1 MSFDLS
7 ESDLQAQALN
17 PAAPLEE
24 LLALAEDYP
33 KEVLS
38 NPVFDLLLVEDPDF
52 LARMSGAAQLAILR
66 EGNCPDYVRSLFS
79 LGALTIVADEHSN
92 GVRETYDYDFDG
104 AMVRVQAEW
113 TGSDECSFILEP
125 ALLPYFADILQDEA
139 KLEKRQIYHS
149 DYPMTSAF
157 LAAAVH
163 HSDLAI
169 KDELLYDGMVSGPP
183 WALCDVGQVEVY
195 LDAKSDTKYYVK
207 PDDDLDDADDL
218 NNVKYAVFDEDGTC
232 YESGP
237 MYDRLREIVIAFL
250 RNYEDIRMDG
260 YCRRIGCLEYEFHNV
275 QRIILHCSAGSGS
288 KNSVDISLQDFILL
302 RDCLPVPQPEQI
314 GVLVQSDVDET
325 DTLVEEVDLLEGL
338 DKVCDLVQLRA
349 ALADQGEQEDKV
361 VDTFTELGMRIL
373 KHSSILGVAEPF
385 RIEVL
390 IRQSDDA
397 DPGLFGTVLC
407 SDDDGSNFHGL
418 TKNKRYRMEC
428 GEWLSLGIL
437 LEKIQEP
444 GEFRDRF
451 LFAVTRRYSE
461 INLRM
466 PASIPYIKCS
476 VGQKFTKAVGL
487 TAALIQCL
495 PLTPGENLCIL
506 DGYQNGEPYIGLLID
521 GFCGGMFTSRH
532 RSLEGTIWE
541 GLTISGN

>member
-7 ESDLQAQALN
+7 KSDLQAQAVN
-17 PAAPLEE
+17 PATPLEE

-38 NPVFDLLLVEDPDF
+38 NPVFDLLLVEDPGF
-52 LARMSGAAQLAILR
+52 LAQMSGAAQLAILR
-66 EGNCPDYVRSLFS
+66 EENCPDYVRSLFS
-79 LGALTIVADEHSN
+79 LGDLTIVADEHSN
-92 GVRETYDYDFDG
+92 GMRCTYDYDFDG

-139 KLEKRQIYHS
+139 KLEKQQIYHS

-195 LDAKSDTKYYVK
+195 LDAESDTKYYVK

-218 NNVKYAVFDEDGTC
+218 NNVEYTVFDEDGKC

-237 MYDRLREIVIAFL
+237 VYDRLRGIVIAFL
-250 RNYEDIRMDG
+250 RHYEDIRLDG
-260 YCRRIGCLEYEFHNV
+260 YCRSIGCLEYEFHNV

-288 KNSVDISLQDFILL
+288 KNSVDISLQDLILL
-302 RDCLPVPQPEQI
+302 RDCLALPQPEQI
-314 GVLVQSDVDET
+314 GVLVQSSVNEIDA
-325 DTLVEEVDLLEGL
+325 LVEEVHRLEGL

-373 KHSSILGVAEPF
+373 KHSSILGVAESS

-390 IRQSDDA
+390 IRQSDDV
-397 DPGLFGTVLC
+397 DPSLFATVLC
-407 SDDDGSNFHGL
+407 SDDDGPNFHGH
-418 TKNKRYRMEC
+418 TKSNRYRMKD

-451 LFAVTRRYSE
+451 LFALIRYHSE

-476 VGQKFTKAVGL
+476 VGQKFTKAVGFEA
-487 TAALIQCL
+487 TFTQCL
-495 PLTPGENLCIL
+495 PLTPDQNLCIL
-506 DGYQNGEPYIGLLID
+506 DGYQYGEPYIGLLID
-521 GFCGGMFTSRH
+521 GFCGGIFTCRH

-541 GLTISGN
+541 GLSLNCN